1 MLYSRTLKQ
10 PRRKMP
16 AAGKKDAKKKRAPTA
31 YNKFMATEYKKIK
44 AAHPDMKATEIFKK
58 AASGWKKAK

>member
-1 MLYSRTLKQ
+1 
-10 PRRKMP
+10 MP